1 MTTATDSHL
10 ASATTASSGVH
21 WSSDEAL
28 RTEVIRD
35 CLEGHS
41 QVACRMIITQDELDR
56 LWKMEEDLFE
66 LEDEMDSD
74 EWQEMWNDSDWPDS
88 CRTNKEEYD
97 TLDGMDL
104 RAVDFRGLDL
114 QGATFKGCDFR
125 GVDFTE
131 TDGVEPEMFINCDLE
146 GAKF

>member
-1 MTTATDSHL
+1 MTTATNSHL
-10 ASATTASSGVH
+10 DSATTASSGVH

-28 RTEVIRD
+28 STAVIRD

-41 QVACRMIITQDELDR
+41 RVACQMIITADELDR
-56 LWKMEEDLFE
+56 LYEMEDSLFE

-88 CRTNKEEYD
+88 SRIDKEDYC

-114 QGATFKGCDFR
+114 EGATFKGCDFR

-131 TDGVEPEMFINCDLE
+131 TDGVEPEMFINCDLT